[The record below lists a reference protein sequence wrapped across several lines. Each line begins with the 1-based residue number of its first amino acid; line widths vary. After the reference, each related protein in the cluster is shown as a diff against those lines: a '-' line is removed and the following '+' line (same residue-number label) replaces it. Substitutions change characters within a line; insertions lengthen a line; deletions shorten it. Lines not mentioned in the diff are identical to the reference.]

1 MILETL
7 SFDKKII
14 NEIATIYTQSKNVG
28 KLFTKD
34 KQLKITDDLQAYFE
48 CSKRETLFIT
58 VIIALLIEKNQCRFQ
73 DMMEHFE
80 IDIFTIL
87 EYKYI
92 LDWLHTRHFV
102 YYDLDKNC
110 IHNTQ
115 IILNTMLLDAII
127 NNEKL
132 PEDFKLY
139 QQIKQQK
146 NECLF
151 MESNI
156 DQNGQ

>member
-1 MILETL
+1 
-7 SFDKKII
+7 
-14 NEIATIYTQSKNVG
+14 
-28 KLFTKD
+28 
-34 KQLKITDDLQAYFE
+34 
-48 CSKRETLFIT
+48 
-58 VIIALLIEKNQCRFQ
+58 
-73 DMMEHFE
+73 MMEHFE

-92 LDWLHTRHFV
+92 LDLLHTRHFV
-102 YYDLDKNC
+102 YYDLDKKN

-115 IILNTMLLDAII
+115 INLNTMLLDAII

-139 QQIKQQK
+139 QQLKQQK
-146 NECLF
+146 NEYLF

>member
-58 VIIALLIEKNQCRFQ
+58 VIIALLIEKNN
-73 DMMEHFE
+73 
-80 IDIFTIL
+80 
-87 EYKYI
+87 
-92 LDWLHTRHFV
+92 V
-102 YYDLDKNC
+102 
-110 IHNTQ
+110 
-115 IILNTMLLDAII
+115 
-127 NNEKL
+127 
-132 PEDFKLY
+132 DFKT
-139 QQIKQQK
+139 
-146 NECLF
+146 
-151 MESNI
+151 
-156 DQNGQ
+156 